1 MQENL
6 PDDRE
11 FRLWQFLYNTVN
23 MVSKARTKELQ
34 KYKISTNTAAV
45 LDCVKS
51 SEVNPTPSQIARWL
65 IREPQSTSGILN
77 RIEKRGLITKT
88 ADPVRKNV
96 IRVALTKEGEELYDK
111 IIVKRK
117 SIHSIISALSEE
129 ECQQLENCL
138 KKMQSKVASK
148 LKRT

>member
-1 MQENL
+1 MPED
-6 PDDRE
+6 PPEDRD
-11 FRLWQFLYNTVN
+11 FKLWQSLLNTVH

-34 KYKISTNTAAV
+34 KYAISTNTAAV

-51 SEVNPTPSQIARWL
+51 SPINPTPSQIARWL

-88 ADPVRKNV
+88 TDSVRKNV
-96 IRVALTKEGEELYDK
+96 IRVALTKEGEELYDDF
-111 IIVKRK
+111 ITKRK

-129 ECQQLENCL
+129 ERMQLATCL
-138 KKMQSKVASK
+138 KKLQTKVAPR
-148 LKRT
+148 LKKK